1 MMMSQTLRLGVG
13 GILLL
18 ALGGCSILDYFGNDD
33 KQRLSEEEREGRIE
47 MVLGDEVIEADPELA
62 STQINLPAATPLE
75 SWSQAGA
82 DPTKSAGHVA
92 AGQDLQIAWSVNAGK
107 GTTRSSA
114 LTTPPV
120 ASASAIYV
128 IDSRQDVRAFDINT
142 GERLWQREMKSGNSR
157 DKIGVGSGLA
167 LAGDKLIVASGF
179 GFVTALDA
187 SNGAEIWRRD
197 MEAPMTGSPTIKD
210 GRAYV
215 SSNNNEVFA
224 LNVETGQVLW
234 SDQAIAESARVLGS
248 PSSAAIEDIVITPY
262 SSGEIIAYLSA
273 NGRRLWSEAL
283 SRPGRFTPISSIND
297 IASRPVIGG
306 GLVFAANQS
315 GVMAAIDGRTGNRVW
330 VQPVGST
337 SAPAL
342 VGNYIFVSGTDGRI
356 AAIQA
361 NSGQVFW
368 VNQLRQYEKQEKQKG
383 RISYAGP
390 IVASNRVI
398 VINSLGGLIA
408 LSPQTG
414 ERVGALNLDDPVY
427 IEPISVG
434 DKLFVLTDDARLIAI
449 R

>member
-1 MMMSQTLRLGVG
+1 MNLNQFARLSVG
-13 GILLL
+13 GAVVL
-18 ALGGCSILDYFGNDD
+18 ALGGCSIFSGNRAE
-33 KQRLSEEEREGRIE
+33 KERLTAEEKAGRIE
-47 MVLGDEVIEADPELA
+47 MVLGDEVIEPTPELESA
-62 STQINLPAATPLE
+62 EITLPEAAPLE

-82 DPTKSAGHVA
+82 TATKSPGHVA
-92 AGQDLQIAWSVNAGK
+92 AASQLEIAWKVDAGR
-107 GTTRSSA
+107 GSTRKSA

-120 ASASAIYV
+120 ASDTAIFV
-128 IDSRQDVRAFDINT
+128 IDSRQTVRAFDVNT
-142 GERLWQREMKSGNSR
+142 GKRLWVRELESGNSR
-157 DKIGVGSGLA
+157 DDVGVGSGLA
-167 LAGDKLIVASGF
+167 VAGDRLIVASGF
-179 GFVTALDA
+179 GFVSALDVN
-187 SNGAEIWRRD
+187 SGSQLWRVD

-224 LNVETGQVLW
+224 LEVNSGRILW

-262 SSGEIIAYLSA
+262 SSGEIIAYLAA
-273 NGRRLWSEAL
+273 NGRRLWTEAL

-330 VQPVGST
+330 VQPIGST

-342 VGNYIFVSGTDGRI
+342 AGNYIFVSGTDGRI

-361 NSGQVFW
+361 NTGNVYW
-368 VNQLRQYEKQEKQKG
+368 VKELRRFEKQKKKKG
-383 RISYAGP
+383 RIAYAGP
-390 IVASNRVI
+390 IIASNQVI
-398 VINSLGGLIA
+398 VVNSLGGLIA

-414 ERVGALNLDDPVY
+414 ERTGSLELGDAVY
-427 IEPISVG
+427 LEPISVG

>member
-1 MMMSQTLRLGVG
+1 MITSQILRMSVG
-13 GILLL
+13 GILVLT
-18 ALGGCSILDYFGNDD
+18 LGGCSILDFGNDE

-47 MVLGDEVIEADPELA
+47 MVLGDEVIEADSDLA
-62 STQINLPAATPLE
+62 STEITLPEATRLE
-75 SWSQAGA
+75 SWPQAGA
-82 DPTKSAGHVA
+82 QATKTAGHVDA
-92 AGQDLQIAWSVNAGK
+92 AKDLQIAWSIDAGK
-107 GTTRSSA
+107 GSTRKSA

-120 ASASAIYV
+120 ASETVIYV
-128 IDSRQDVRAFDINT
+128 IDSRQTVRAFDINT
-142 GERLWQREMKSGNSR
+142 GDRLWQRKLDSGNSR
-157 DKIGVGSGLA
+157 DEIGVGSGIA
-167 LAGDKLIVASGF
+167 LSDNKLIVASGF
-179 GFVTALDA
+179 GFVAALDP
-187 SNGAEIWRRD
+187 SNGGELWRTD

-224 LNVETGQVLW
+224 LNVETGQVIW

-262 SSGEIIAYLSA
+262 SSGEIIAYLAA
-273 NGRRLWSEAL
+273 NGRRLWNEAL

-315 GVMAAIDGRTGNRVW
+315 GVMAAIDGRSGNRVW

-342 VGNYIFVSGTDGRI
+342 AGNYIFVSGTDGRI

-361 NSGQVFW
+361 NTGKVFW
-368 VNQLRQYEKQEKQKG
+368 VAELRRYEKQEKKKG

-390 IVASNRVI
+390 LVASNQVI
-398 VINSLGGLIA
+398 VVNSLGGLIS

-414 ERVGALNLDDPVY
+414 ERIGSLELKDPVY
-427 IEPISVG
+427 LEPISVG
-434 DKLFVLTDDARLIAI
+434 DKVFVLTDNARLIAI